1 MLTRKKYGF
10 IALIFFF
17 LGKYAII
24 LLRQLSIILPLPFLT
39 PLIGIPDNQHST
51 AARLNEGFINNAY
64 HYDELDHSYLYG
76 QFDADVNYTMPDPH
90 QNPYEDSVAAED
102 ADGGEL
108 CEDRDIRC
116 LPEFQF
122 SMLESEYDEALNIP
136 DSVTIISSGGDKP
149 VLVERKDCT
158 DDDDYDEDDVELRRL
173 TEIPFT
179 RIYTPG
185 IKFTSFQRKVFMPG
199 TEIEVKIIDIERSVT
214 THLLNPNL

>member
-10 IALIFFF
+10 IALIFFPGKICNYIIKTTFNNFTPSF
-17 LGKYAII
+17 LYS
-24 LLRQLSIILPLPFLT
+24 LVC
-39 PLIGIPDNQHST
+39 IPDNQHST